1 MLNLVTILV
10 YNTVQCFVEEA
21 VFFYDFLLKDV
32 NKIKMIIYKNI
43 TYINKY
49 FNQVPINLM
58 LAIIY
63 LVLIGSFFMA
73 SLEVMVYTKV
83 MSKYS

>member
-49 FNQVPINLM
+49 FN
-58 LAIIY
+58 
-63 LVLIGSFFMA
+63 
-73 SLEVMVYTKV
+73 
-83 MSKYS
+83 